1 MDVSLPRPVA
11 FYSEPCSQSVDPVLR
26 TNSHNHTMS
35 RLKNYYAQLIE
46 HRKHSIDPWL
56 RDYKSFTADVEAVR
70 SSLRD
75 GLELRSP
82 TTYAKT
88 KFSREGQPF
97 EAFLRQ
103 LLYEKSN
110 GISSR
115 GQSVLSKDDFAGFLK
130 NENFLKSLE
139 GLIRDPDQPEHF
151 ESFRQAW
158 SNSGAANRPLLVNRV
173 LAACTTNVSTTVDEG
188 KFGSVYWWM
197 VQQGLI
203 PSATME
209 VPDWRTKNLHLIA
222 ELHSHFAEEVDAK
235 KTDPHL
241 LSVFVW
247 ELYSNLSNPFSLRKQ
262 VVRHGSPGTGKTFK
276 AMQDAK
282 LQFAIW
288 KAEFDSDGATEAAEH
303 IRTVQFHPSYTY
315 EDFMEG
321 LRPAIADGTSKLR
334 LENGIFK
341 KLCIEAAQWELD
353 VATEISRDMAEKWD
367 LITIG
372 DLIPFRDKLKHPRWN
387 GFFNNDGAKKATE
400 AVPPFFLIIDEINRA
415 ELSRVLGEL
424 MFCLEYRGIKGAI
437 QTQYSGLNGHDTGML
452 KVGDSYQFFIPHN
465 IYVIGTM
472 NTIDRSVES
481 FDFALRRR
489 FRWEEVG
496 PDLWVLEYHLKETG
510 RQNWLGLVENLEAL
524 NERITAEPLLGPD
537 YQVGHAYLMNLSY
550 APQLTLTQIRDN
562 VWEDFI
568 KPLLEEYLR
577 GSGKTKDLLQ
587 ELAKCFGK
595 H

>member
-1 MDVSLPRPVA
+1 
-11 FYSEPCSQSVDPVLR
+11 
-26 TNSHNHTMS
+26 MS
-35 RLKNYYAQLIE
+35 RLKNYYTQLISNRR
-46 HRKHSIDPWL
+46 HAVDSWL
-56 RDYKSFTADVEAVR
+56 KDYKSFTADVETIR
-70 SSLRD
+70 TSLQD
-75 GLELRSP
+75 GSEFRNPS
-82 TTYAKT
+82 TYATT
-88 KFSREGQPF
+88 KFSKDSQPF

-103 LLYEKSN
+103 LLYQKAN

-115 GQSVLSKDDFAGFLK
+115 GQSVLSKDDFAEFLRNDSFLK
-130 NENFLKSLE
+130 ALE
-139 GLIRDPDQPEHF
+139 LLIREPDQPEHF
-151 ESFRQAW
+151 EAFRQAW
-158 SNSGAANRPLLVNRV
+158 SDSGAANRPLLVNRV
-173 LAACTTNVSTTVDEG
+173 LAACTTKVSTTVDEG
-188 KFGSVYWWM
+188 KFGAVYWWM

-203 PSATME
+203 PASTSD

-222 ELHSHFAEEVDAK
+222 ELHTHFTEELSAKETDA
-235 KTDPHL
+235 HL

-247 ELYSNLSNPFSLRKQ
+247 ELFSNLSNPFSLRKQ
-262 VVRHGSPGTGKTFK
+262 VVRHGAPGTGKTFK

-282 LQFAIW
+282 LQFDIW
-288 KAEFDSDGATEAAEH
+288 KAEFDPKGTTEAAEN

-341 KLCIEAAQWELD
+341 RLCISAGQWELD
-353 VATEISRDMAEKWD
+353 IAKEVSRDMAENWNQ
-367 LITIG
+367 ITIAE
-372 DLIPFRDKLKHPRWN
+372 LLPFRDKLKHPRWVSI
-387 GFFNNDGAKKATE
+387 FNNDGAEKVSE
-400 AVPPFFLIIDEINRA
+400 AAPPFFLIIDEINRA

-437 QTQYSGLNGHDTGML
+437 QTQYSGLNGDDTGML
-452 KVGDSYQFFIPHN
+452 KIGDTYQFFIPHN

-524 NERITAEPLLGPD
+524 NERITTEPLLGPD

-550 APQLTLTQIRDN
+550 APQLTLSQVRDN

-568 KPLLEEYLR
+568 RPLLEEYLR
-577 GSGKTKDLLQ
+577 GSGKTNDLLQ
-587 ELAKCFGK
+587 EFEKSFGLR
-595 H
+595 